1 MFKNKLANIDE
12 EVTVVCAVV
21 MKKKWDIILLV
32 VGFSTQHHR
41 IVTNYVLMFEC
52 KYSGVARGVAGVAEA
67 TPIIQFLFNKFGQ
80 KIRVKKIV
88 FTEGYTNFKILPT
101 SLRINADM

>member
-21 MKKKWDIILLV
+21 MKKKWDIILFV

-41 IVTNYVLMFEC
+41 IVTNYQCLTVNIPHDVM
-52 KYSGVARGVAGVAEA
+52 
-67 TPIIQFLFNKFGQ
+67 IIPENEKDF
-80 KIRVKKIV
+80 KIV
-88 FTEGYTNFKILPT
+88 
-101 SLRINADM
+101 SL